1 MTCMYVCETYL
12 RTSSRKGSLLY
23 LTMGAHTL
31 RGRVFIEKS
40 CMISVLGRD
49 LLSFSYDMLI
59 DVFWILES
67 KVEGDGCCVLNG
79 L

>member
-1 MTCMYVCETYL
+1 MSQLYL